1 LEAVTK
7 KMKTLLLT
15 NDDGILSTGL
25 SYLKKFLSS
34 KYESIYDIYVVAP
47 DRERSG
53 VSMSITI
60 NRPLRMNQMGEKEF
74 SVDGTPVDCINIALQ
89 KIMPQWPDFII
100 SGMNEGENLCEDVF
114 FSGTVAAAYTGH
126 LYGLPSLA
134 VSLIPN
140 KKTGEFDFN
149 TGAHIT
155 GQVLD
160 KLLPLKNTAVVYNLN
175 IPYPTTGELIV
186 TSIGLKRYKPTIVEK
201 IDPRS
206 RKYFWI
212 GTGEPQSTGEPG
224 SDLQAKADGNISLS
238 VLKYD
243 LNQPE
248 EMNKLFEVFNDSAS
262 KN

>member
-1 LEAVTK
+1 
-7 KMKTLLLT
+7 MKTLLLT
-15 NDDGILSTGL
+15 NDDGILSTGIRH
-25 SYLKKFLSS
+25 LKEFLSCQYGS
-34 KYESIYDIYVVAP
+34 QYDIYVVAP

-60 NRPLRMNQMGEKEF
+60 NRPLRMNQMGKNEF
-74 SVDGTPVDCINIALQ
+74 AVDGTPVDCINIALQ
-89 KIMPQWPDFII
+89 KILPQWPDFII

-140 KKTGEFDFN
+140 KKTGGFDFN
-149 TGAHIT
+149 SGARIT

-175 IPYPTTGELIV
+175 IPSPNTGKLMV

-224 SDLQAKADGNISLS
+224 TDLQAKAADNISLS

-243 LNQPE
+243 LNEPE
-248 EMNKLFEVFNDSAS
+248 EMKKLVEVFDDSTS

>member
-1 LEAVTK
+1 
-7 KMKTLLLT
+7 MKTLLLT

-25 SYLKKFLSS
+25 RHLKEFLSS

-60 NRPLRMNQMGEKEF
+60 NRPLRMNQIGEKEF
-74 SVDGTPVDCINIALQ
+74 GVDGTPVDCINIALQ

-134 VSLIPN
+134 VSLVPN

-175 IPYPTTGELIV
+175 IPYPTTGELVI

-212 GTGEPQSTGEPG
+212 GTGEPQNTGEPG
-224 SDLQAKADGNISLS
+224 TDLQAAAEGNISLS

-243 LNQPE
+243 LNELE
-248 EMNKLFEVFNDSAS
+248 EMNKLIEVFNDSAS

>member
-1 LEAVTK
+1 
-7 KMKTLLLT
+7 M
-15 NDDGILSTGL
+15 
-25 SYLKKFLSS
+25 
-34 KYESIYDIYVVAP
+34 
-47 DRERSG
+47 
-53 VSMSITI
+53 
-60 NRPLRMNQMGEKEF
+60 
-74 SVDGTPVDCINIALQ
+74 
-89 KIMPQWPDFII
+89 
-100 SGMNEGENLCEDVF
+100 
-114 FSGTVAAAYTGH
+114 
-126 LYGLPSLA
+126 A
-134 VSLIPN
+134 VSLIPD

-175 IPYPTTGELIV
+175 IPYPTTGKLVV

-224 SDLQAKADGNISLS
+224 TDLQAAAEGNISLS

-243 LNQPE
+243 LNEPE
-248 EMNKLFEVFNDSAS
+248 EMNKLTEVFNDSAS

>member
-1 LEAVTK
+1 
-7 KMKTLLLT
+7 MKTLLLT
-15 NDDGILSTGL
+15 NDDGILSTGIRRL
-25 SYLKKFLSS
+25 EEFLTS
-34 KYESIYDIYVVAP
+34 KYDSQYDIYVVAP

-60 NRPLRMNQMGEKEF
+60 NRPLRMNRMGEKQF
-74 SVDGTPVDCINIALQ
+74 AIDGTPVDCINIALQ

-134 VSLIPN
+134 VSLIPD
-140 KKTGEFDFN
+140 KKTGKFDFN
-149 TGAHIT
+149 TGVQIT

-160 KLLPLKNTAVVYNLN
+160 KLLPFKNTSVVYNLN
-175 IPYPTTGELIV
+175 IPNPNTGKIKV
-186 TSIGLKRYKPTIVEK
+186 TSLGLKRYKPTIVEK

-212 GTGEPQSTGEPG
+212 GTGEPQSTGDPG
-224 SDLQAKADGNISLS
+224 TDLQTAADGNISLS

-243 LNQPE
+243 LNEPG
-248 EMNKLFEVFNDSAS
+248 EMNKLYEVFNDSAS